1 MCIHRKG
8 NVSSVRIVQ
17 ARPVFLDQ
25 TDRAELG
32 RVQQYGIQIDQPVI
46 RAWLQSVKN
55 RFLIAEMKGSE
66 LMVLM

>member
-46 RAWLQSVKN
+46 RA
-55 RFLIAEMKGSE
+55 
-66 LMVLM
+66 